1 MNKQPFNFKAL
12 TSFLLTAA
20 FFVSVLSGIMLYIS
34 PPGRL
39 ANWTNWQIL
48 GFSKTQ
54 WTAFHIVFI
63 ALFIIAGVFHIFYFN
78 WKPLCGYIKRKSRQG
93 IYYQR
98 EFWIAVVISLVLAVG
113 TWAKIP
119 PMVSIVDL
127 GDYIT
132 YSWETKEE
140 QPPESHAELFTLQEF
155 ADKIQLPI
163 ESVMNTLREQGYAPE
178 GGEQSLEN
186 LAEHQGVAPVD
197 IYNLFSEAAEEA
209 GMVKTGGGYGR
220 MKLDKLAEELGMT
233 MEEARTKLAA
243 AGIEGAKDNQTLRE
257 IGDAHDMTPVD
268 VFNALSPEK
277 AEEH

>member
-1 MNKQPFNFKAL
+1 MNKQPFNFKAF
-12 TSFLLTAA
+12 TSFLLTVA
-20 FFVSVLSGIMLYIS
+20 FFVSVLSGIMLYIA
-34 PPGRL
+34 PPGRF

-63 ALFIIAGVFHIFYFN
+63 TLFIIAGVFHIFYFN
-78 WKPLCGYIKRKSRQG
+78 WKPLWGYIKRKTRQG
-93 IYYQR
+93 IYFKR
-98 EFWIAVVISLVLAVG
+98 ELWIALLISLVLGVG

-119 PMVSIVDL
+119 PMISVVDL

-132 YSWETKEE
+132 DSWETSEE

-155 ADKIQLPI
+155 SDKIEQPLA
-163 ESVMNTLREQGYAPE
+163 SVMDKLREKGYAPE
-178 GGEQSLEN
+178 GGDQTLED
-186 LAEHQGVAPVD
+186 LAEQHSVAPVD
-197 IYNLFSEAAEEA
+197 IYDLFSEAAEEA
-209 GMVKTGGGYGR
+209 GVVKTGGGYGR

-233 MEEARTKLAA
+233 VEEAQTRLAA

-257 IGDAHDMTPVD
+257 IGDANDKTPVD